1 MNESVSNGMEIL
13 TGENLVPEPTL
24 QDQTASDPTTTT
36 TTRSGRCNVGLQQ
49 HGGRFG
55 SPFTCQTRGHPHSAQ
70 QGRSGGWWSIDWRS
84 SVAVPPVH
92 QRPTVPP
99 ASVLLLSTLP
109 AVRTCGAIFE
119 LRRTEPVN
127 AKLVE
132 PNFFLPPSRCVRVTL
147 ISPVSMFNFLPWSEF
162 KYIRSS
168 LQSVFWVGVDNLA
181 LYGTIAA
188 ERLFRSSWT
197 QKIFTR
203 AF

>member
-1 MNESVSNGMEIL
+1 MNQPLTERNL

-49 HGGRFG
+49 HGGRIG

-70 QGRSGGWWSIDWRS
+70 QGRSGVQRSLDRRS

-92 QRPTVPP
+92 QRSTVPP

-109 AVRTCGAIFE
+109 AVCTCGSFFQ

-132 PNFFLPPSRCVRVTL
+132 PICCCP
-147 ISPVSMFNFLPWSEF
+147 
-162 KYIRSS
+162 
-168 LQSVFWVGVDNLA
+168 VGV
-181 LYGTIAA
+181 
-188 ERLFRSSWT
+188 FV
-197 QKIFTR
+197 
-203 AF
+203 